1 MPRPSPQA
9 VLLVD
14 GYNIV
19 GHWLD
24 LKRVRDRDGL
34 EPARRRLIETLVNY
48 SAFQG
53 FDTQVVFDAQYRDT
67 PFNREVITQH
77 LSVTYTDFGQ
87 TADTYIER
95 ACADFRHDIRKFH
108 QRLIVATSDRAQQL
122 TVVGYGAE
130 WMSADKLAQEVDFM
144 TRRLQ
149 SKQKPTH
156 KSASRFLI
164 NSLDPAA
171 AHELSKLRYGKSKD
185 SGRDD
190 SPHPKDT
197 P

>member
-14 GYNIV
+14 GYNMV
-19 GHWLD
+19 GHWHE
-24 LKRVRDRDGL
+24 LKQVRDQEGL
-34 EPARRRLIETLVNY
+34 EAARRRLIEALVNY

-67 PFNREVITQH
+67 PMSREIVTQH
-77 LSVTYTDFGQ
+77 LLVHYTDFGQ

-95 ACADFRHDIRKFH
+95 SCADFRQDIRKFQ

-130 WMSADKLAQEVDFM
+130 WMSADKLAREVDFIA
-144 TRRLQ
+144 RRVQ
-149 SKQKPTH
+149 SQQKTK
-156 KSASRFLI
+156 KSAGRFLI
-164 NSLDPAA
+164 NSLDPQAQQ
-171 AHELSKLRYGKSKD
+171 LLTKLRYGKPGGVRRKSEPD
-185 SGRDD
+185 GASD
-190 SPHPKDT
+190 
-197 P
+197 

>member
-14 GYNIV
+14 GYNMV
-19 GHWLD
+19 GHWHE
-24 LKRVRDRDGL
+24 LKQVRDQEGL
-34 EPARRRLIETLVNY
+34 EAARRRLIEALVNY

-67 PFNREVITQH
+67 PMSREIVTQH
-77 LSVTYTDFGQ
+77 LLVHYTDFGQ

-95 ACADFRHDIRKFH
+95 SCADFRQDIRKFQ

-130 WMSADKLAQEVDFM
+130 WMSADKLAREVDFIA
-144 TRRLQ
+144 RRVQ
-149 SKQKPTH
+149 SQQKTKKP
-156 KSASRFLI
+156 AGRFLI
-164 NSLDPAA
+164 NSLDPQAQQ
-171 AHELSKLRYGKSKD
+171 LLTKLRYGKPGGVRRKSEPD
-185 SGRDD
+185 GASD
-190 SPHPKDT
+190 
-197 P
+197 